1 MALSRE
7 KKLMEKQWMSRD
19 KFDDVLEGALGYVTR
34 VGDATS
40 QLVNVAVLWGQN
52 PNESISGRSW
62 RMKDKSK
69 GWGWARASIDYV
81 FDDNHCERAYIN
93 DVARAEKTIQE
104 AKPKKKAA
112 PKK

>member
-1 MALSRE
+1 
-7 KKLMEKQWMSRD
+7 
-19 KFDDVLEGALGYVTR
+19 
-34 VGDATS
+34 
-40 QLVNVAVLWGQN
+40 
-52 PNESISGRSW
+52 
-62 RMKDKSK
+62 MKDKSK